1 MSSVSKVER
10 ETVVRPIP
18 VRAFP
23 IGEGLEIVEID
34 IAGLRSDYPFQ
45 LDQIA
50 AARALQRPLSSR
62 RIPPL
67 DLADASAPDGLI
79 FHAGRCGS
87 TLLAVALARLQWS
100 RVVSEPGALNDVLSE
115 TGFWRFLPWPRR
127 EAALRHLMHLLPAGF
142 GEDPGP
148 LIVKMSSWTTRE
160 AVRFQT
166 MWPGVPKL
174 YLYREPLAALASFAA
189 RPPIW
194 GRHAGAEGAW
204 NFIARTVADGMSVI
218 AEMVEGDPMGDWMLV
233 NYAELADSVPAICGH
248 FAMSPADD
256 LVARFK
262 VLARTNV
269 KEADRGKA
277 AAPRIDPCDP
287 ALEGIVEAVVR
298 ESYNRLEALR
308 LVQKARP
315 SFGDDAV
322 CGRSRS

>member
-1 MSSVSKVER
+1 MSFVSEVDG
-10 ETVVRPIP
+10 ETVARPIP

-23 IGEGLEIVEID
+23 IGEGLEVVEID
-34 IAGLRSDYPFQ
+34 VAGLRGDYPFQ

-62 RIPPL
+62 RTPPL

-87 TLLAVALARLQWS
+87 TLLAVALARLQRS

-115 TGFWRFLPWPRR
+115 AGFWRFLPWPRR

-142 GEDPGP
+142 GGDPAP
-148 LIVKMSSWTTRE
+148 LIVKMSSWTTKE
-160 AVRFQT
+160 AARFQT

-174 YLYREPLAALASFAA
+174 YLYREPLAALASLAA

-194 GRHAGAEGAW
+194 GRHAGAEGPW
-204 NFIARTVADGMSVI
+204 NFVARTVADGMSVI
-218 AEMVEGDPMGDWMLV
+218 AEMFEGDPMEDWMLV
-233 NYAELADSVPAICGH
+233 NYAELADSMPAICRH
-248 FAMSPADD
+248 FGMSPAGD

-269 KEADRGKA
+269 KAADRGKA
-277 AAPRIDPCDP
+277 AVPRIDPCDP
-287 ALEGIVEAVVR
+287 ALEGIVQAVVGEAYR
-298 ESYNRLEALR
+298 RLEALR
-308 LVQKARP
+308 MAQKARL
-315 SFGDDAV
+315 SFGDDAG

>member
-1 MSSVSKVER
+1 MSSVSEIER
-10 ETVVRPIP
+10 ETVARPIP

-23 IGEGLEIVEID
+23 FGEGLEVVEID
-34 IAGLRSDYPFQ
+34 VAGLRSDYPFQ
-45 LDQIA
+45 FDQIA

-62 RIPPL
+62 RTPPL

-79 FHAGRCGS
+79 FHVGRCGS
-87 TLLAVALARLQWS
+87 TLLAVALARLQQS

-115 TGFWRFLPWPRR
+115 AGFWRFQPWPRR

-142 GEDPGP
+142 GDDPGP

-160 AVRFQT
+160 AARLQT

-194 GRHAGAEGAW
+194 GRHAGAEGLLD
-204 NFIARTVADGMSVI
+204 FVARTVADGMNVI
-218 AEMVEGDPMGDWMLV
+218 AEMIEGDPMGDWMLV
-233 NYAELADSVPAICGH
+233 NYAELADTMPAICRH
-248 FAMSPADD
+248 FGMSPGTD

-269 KEADRGKA
+269 KAADQGDA
-277 AAPRIDPCDP
+277 AVPRIDPCDP
-287 ALEGIVEAVVR
+287 ALEAIVATVVR
-298 ESYNRLEALR
+298 EPYNRLEALR
-308 LVQKARP
+308 LAQKARS
-315 SFGDDAV
+315 SFGDNAA